1 MSMIHRLHDKYAR
14 WCKAQGFECVDAM
27 ELLCEHKL
35 TSKQSKWITNFMAR
49 WEVAEEAHLKECWHR
64 EGRD

>member
-35 TSKQSKWITNFMAR
+35 TPKQSKWITNFMAR
-49 WEVAEEAHLKECWHR
+49 WEVAEEAHFKECWHR